1 MPTLQD
7 LTKDRGFAVDEHL
20 EAEAE
25 IPVHR
30 GIQFQGDLAII
41 PLGEVGDVIS
51 WQPSALS
58 PVGPA
63 GAEIIRGENGG
74 HTHLLVADEG
84 AAKWTADVSDEHRLA
99 IGVLDAAV
107 PVHILHA
114 EHGGTGIAPG
124 RYLLR
129 RQREQAGEP
138 RLVSD

>member
-7 LTKDRGFAVDEHL
+7 LTQARGFAIDEHL

-25 IPVHR
+25 IPVNT

-41 PLGEVGDVIS
+41 PIGEVEGDIS
-51 WQPSALS
+51 WQPSSLA

-63 GAEIIRGENGG
+63 GVEVVRGENGG
-74 HTHLLVADEG
+74 HTHLLVADPG
-84 AAKWTADVSDEHRLA
+84 AATWTADVTDSAGLA
-99 IGVLDAAV
+99 IGVLDAAA

-114 EHGGTGIAPG
+114 EHGATGIAPG

-129 RQREQAGEP
+129 RQREQADVQ
-138 RLVSD
+138 RLVAD